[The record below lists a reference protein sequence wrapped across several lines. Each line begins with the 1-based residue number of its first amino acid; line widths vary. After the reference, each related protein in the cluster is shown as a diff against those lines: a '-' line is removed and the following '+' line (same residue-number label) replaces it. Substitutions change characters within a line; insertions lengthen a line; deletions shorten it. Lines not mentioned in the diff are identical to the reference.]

1 MTADVLVLCYHAVS
15 PTWTAALST
24 TPERF
29 ERQMMRLV
37 RRGYRGVTFTD
48 AVTAAPRGRVLAVT
62 FDDAFRSVFELARP
76 ILDRLGLPATV
87 FVPTDFVSE
96 HRTLA
101 WPGVGHWIGSAHE
114 HELAPMSWEQMR
126 ALAESG
132 WEIGSHTGSHPRLT
146 ALEEPSLEDE
156 LRRSKAACER
166 SLQRACTSLAY
177 PYGDVDER
185 VVEAAARAG
194 YSAAAALPEGRL
206 EPQRALRWPRIGIYH
221 RDAGMRFALKASP
234 TVRRLR
240 ARAPVA

>member
-1 MTADVLVLCYHAVS
+1 MGADVLVLCYHALS

-29 ERQMMRLV
+29 ERQMMSLV

-48 AVTAAPRGRVLAVT
+48 AVTAAPRGRVLCVT
-62 FDDAFRSVFELARP
+62 FDDAFRSVYELARP
-76 ILDRLGLPATV
+76 ILEKLGLPATV
-87 FVPTDFVSE
+87 FVPTDFISE
-96 HRTLA
+96 QRTLA
-101 WPGVGHWIGSAHE
+101 WQGVAHWVGSAHE

-126 ALAESG
+126 TLAESG

-146 ALEEPSLEDE
+146 ALEQPSLEDE

-166 SLQRACTSLAY
+166 SLRRVCSSLAY

-206 EPQRALRWPRIGIYH
+206 EPQRALRWPRVGIYH
-221 RDAGMRFALKASP
+221 RDARVRFALKASP
-234 TVRRLR
+234 AVRRLR
-240 ARAPVA
+240 TRASVA